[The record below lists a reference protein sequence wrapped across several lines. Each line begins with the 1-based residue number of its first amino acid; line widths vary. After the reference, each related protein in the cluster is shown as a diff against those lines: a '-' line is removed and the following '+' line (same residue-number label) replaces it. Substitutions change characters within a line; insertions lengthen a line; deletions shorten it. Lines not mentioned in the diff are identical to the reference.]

1 MEKCEATP
9 VETSTIPEEK
19 ALSNVSGEID
29 ETLRRSGAVIDK
41 IEALQ
46 QQWSSYENTMNTLN
60 HRFLQ
65 TVLPQYGA
73 LKSQLQNDSLLEG
86 AVSMSL
92 DRVSGTGDTPGSAS
106 TLQWAENLVKQQ
118 DEIELMAGIQASL
131 ADEPEKQAST
141 EEDDDEDALLA
152 LALQMSREKPLGNE
166 AEDENEALQQ
176 ALQMSLGAIDVLS
189 EEENEDSG
197 RGIRVNEG
205 VEESKC

>member
-1 MEKCEATP
+1 
-9 VETSTIPEEK
+9 
-19 ALSNVSGEID
+19 
-29 ETLRRSGAVIDK
+29 
-41 IEALQ
+41 
-46 QQWSSYENTMNTLN
+46 
-60 HRFLQ
+60 
-65 TVLPQYGA
+65 
-73 LKSQLQNDSLLEG
+73 
-86 AVSMSL
+86 
-92 DRVSGTGDTPGSAS
+92 
-106 TLQWAENLVKQQ
+106 
-118 DEIELMAGIQASL
+118 MAGIQASL